1 MSDKNAQHYPKS
13 FRVGLENA
21 RRAPN
26 SEERKR
32 KSGRYPGNRLAPA
45 LAKRCPL

>member
-1 MSDKNAQHYPKS
+1 MSDKNARHHSNSSRDDWK
-13 FRVGLENA
+13 NA
-21 RRAPN
+21 RWTPN